1 MLSKQSLR
9 SNVQVFINDELAT
22 KEQLISLSES
32 WTDNEEALFR
42 KLLKQGGKFK
52 IRGQH
57 YKIQI
62 EEQILNSRG
71 NSDSAAKPMDHSGDD
86 VDLNY
91 LK

>member
-42 KLLKQGGKFK
+42 KLLKQGGRFK

-57 YKIQI
+57 YKILV
-62 EEQILNSRG
+62 EEQTLNSRG
-71 NSDSAAKPMDHSGDD
+71 NLDSAIKPMDHSGDD

>member
-9 SNVQVFINDELAT
+9 SNVQVFINDELET

-32 WTDNEEALFR
+32 WTDNEETLFR

-57 YKIQI
+57 YKILV

-71 NSDSAAKPMDHSGDD
+71 NADSAIKPMDHSGDD